1 MQAYSFA
8 KKKIIYQILDFFSL
22 SKIKPPLKYIE

>member
-8 KKKIIYQILDFFSL
+8 KKNIYQILDFFLYQKL
-22 SKIKPPLKYIE
+22 SHHWNI